1 MKIAKFTTTF
11 DDLFGCYFH
20 RWNPPED
27 GIIETEVLC
36 ILIGWRCFK

>member
-11 DDLFGCYFH
+11 DDLFGCYFR

-27 GIIETEVLC
+27 GIIETEVC
-36 ILIGWRCFK
+36 VS